1 MMLDENLQ
9 INDKNKVIL
18 NDKIPT
24 ANYNKKLYE
33 IIKDMKKEEV
43 PLKNILTFICYSFS
57 SKNLKSIVNALK
69 EKMLE
74 DKLITLESKKGLFGN
89 KEVVKIDESK
99 FINVIEEVKKEF
111 LGKGTLTEDLILL
124 ASLLNST
131 RFLKNIFN
139 KYEKEELA
147 NKLKEIKDTEVAKK
161 VKIAQSVI
169 SNMSAMITVMMVNA
183 TSSV

>member
-1 MMLDENLQ
+1 
-9 INDKNKVIL
+9 
-18 NDKIPT
+18 
-24 ANYNKKLYE
+24 
-33 IIKDMKKEEV
+33 MKKEEV

-57 SKNLKSIVNALK
+57 SKNLKSIVNTLK

-74 DKLITLESKKGLFGN
+74 DKLITLESKKSLFDN
-89 KEVVKIDESK
+89 KEVVKVDGSK
-99 FINVIEEVKKEF
+99 FMNIIEEVKKEF